1 MKKVVSVMI
10 SVALVLG
17 ILTGCGAKSETPS
30 FKVELVVDITG
41 AYSVYYTSY
50 IDGVRTGSGAGAD
63 YDNNEL
69 EPGRVLEYEFTPALF
84 DEGADLSKF
93 AIDFSPFDNEGED
106 EMGRT
111 NIVEFP
117 VEYGQTYRIH
127 LVQDETGYYA
137 VPEWEE
143 EEEGNTGEKF
153 SLEIGGEVMPD
164 QVDFSYLQADYFLG
178 DEQCGYLYSCVDE
191 GEDVIRL
198 NFTPDDFAGMT
209 DSANL
214 SDFRVDLYLCYSDFK
229 GDDAVLQAMYGNT
242 GENEFLTSLTIPAEY
257 GQTYTYQLA
266 GNRQDGYTLEEV
278 K

>member
-1 MKKVVSVMI
+1 MSLASVV
-10 SVALVLG
+10 
-17 ILTGCGAKSETPS
+17 
-30 FKVELVVDITG
+30 KVELVK
-41 AYSVYYTSY
+41 
-50 IDGVRTGSGAGAD
+50 
-63 YDNNEL
+63 
-69 EPGRVLEYEFTPALF
+69 
-84 DEGADLSKF
+84 LS
-93 AIDFSPFDNEGED
+93 
-106 EMGRT
+106 
-111 NIVEFP
+111 
-117 VEYGQTYRIH
+117 
-127 LVQDETGYYA
+127 
-137 VPEWEE
+137 
-143 EEEGNTGEKF
+143 
-153 SLEIGGEVMPD
+153 
-164 QVDFSYLQADYFLG
+164 QADYFLG

-257 GQTYTYQLA
+257 GQTYTYRLT

>member
-1 MKKVVSVMI
+1 MI

-93 AIDFSPFDNEGED
+93 AIDFSPFDNEGEY

-257 GQTYTYQLA
+257 GQTYTYRLT